1 MHWIVPLEH
10 GANEFGT
17 KFGPSD
23 GFLQK
28 LSFTSKTTSKNEKCR
43 F

>member
-1 MHWIVPLEH
+1 MRWNTALEH
-10 GANEFGT
+10 GTNKFGP